1 MSHGRTRISMPAILM
16 QTCRVLATFTSQMF
30 SGPPCVCV
38 YTQSLK
44 KQPSF
49 YFKNEEAEERRFQKF
64 SQKSRI
70 FPLDDFRHHKQG
82 NGKLSPSKTKAPTT
96 TIRVA
101 LGNSHA
107 YGRILLLYRAKLW
120 VPFIKGH
127 AYILFLVFLTLLVI
141 AHVSFTT
148 IFTYNWF
155 FLNQHLSQKLHLLYP
170 PLKNRLTEID

>member
-16 QTCRVLATFTSQMF
+16 QS
-30 SGPPCVCV
+30 PCDFYKPDVFWSSLCV

-127 AYILFLVFLTLLVI
+127 AYLLFLVIVTLLDI
-141 AHVSFTT
+141 SHVSFT
-148 IFTYNWF
+148 NKGS
-155 FLNQHLSQKLHLLYP
+155 LGNQLHLSQPSL
-170 PLKNRLTEID
+170 NN